1 MVCALVD
8 SLDRCGWQQGA
19 CHAPLQ
25 IPLIFEDF
33 SRFMVF
39 EQLTG

>member
-1 MVCALVD
+1 MACALVD
-8 SLDRCGWQQGA
+8 DRDREDGQQRA